1 MYDGDSVGFLDG
13 LTVGEDVVG
22 ESVGISEGV
31 SVGEV
36 VVGSGVGFVIDG
48 KMVICNGYT
57 IR

>member
-1 MYDGDSVGFLDG
+1 MYDGDSVGFFDG

-36 VVGSGVGFVIDG
+36 VVGSGVGFVIE
-48 KMVICNGYT
+48 KW
-57 IR
+57 